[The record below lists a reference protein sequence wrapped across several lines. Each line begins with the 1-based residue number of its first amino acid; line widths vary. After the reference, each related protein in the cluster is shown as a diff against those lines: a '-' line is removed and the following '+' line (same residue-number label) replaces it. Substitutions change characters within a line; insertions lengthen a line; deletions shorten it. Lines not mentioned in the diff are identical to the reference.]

1 MKSFSLPAMVVILVA
16 ASPSLSMAD
25 GQPPAPGA
33 MRAEHEEII
42 QDLTRYA
49 AQGAPT
55 AAAARNVL
63 ELMTP
68 HLKREEELVFPL
80 LALLPDI
87 SEGRFSGDMTSAIAA
102 ADRLRAE
109 RDALFDEHAE
119 IQAAVGELILAG
131 QDTSEQG
138 IVDLAGRI
146 AAHAMSEIEIVE
158 PAAVLVGDTVRRQ
171 LAWSQ

>member
-1 MKSFSLPAMVVILVA
+1 MKSFSLPAMVVLFAVA
-16 ASPSLSMAD
+16 GPSLSLAAA
-25 GQPPAPGA
+25 QPLAPGSMKA
-33 MRAEHEEII
+33 QHEEII
-42 QDLTRYA
+42 QDLTQYA
-49 AQGAPT
+49 ARGAPT

-68 HLKREEELVFPL
+68 HLKKEEELVFPL
-80 LALLPDI
+80 LALLPDV

-119 IQAAVGELILAG
+119 IQAAVGELIFAG
-131 QDTSEQG
+131 QDTSEQRV
-138 IVDLAGRI
+138 VDLAGRI